1 MDLALVNLSVQAI
14 ILAIILVSIAFR
26 MKSNFKM
33 HAGIMTFGVV
43 FGLIFGTIGATMLFS
58 DSSYANSVFSPTSTL
73 ATFVAHLSLGVV
85 TFAFGVILV
94 ALLLTDKAIPGRSN
108 LMAKIVPTLWAVSFI
123 VGVLFYL
130 VLHVL

>member
-33 HAGIMTFGVV
+33 HAGLMTFGVV
-43 FGLIFGTIGATMLFS
+43 FGLIFGTIGATMTLS
-58 DSSYANSVFSPTSTL
+58 ESGYWNTVMNPTSTL
-73 ATFVAHLSLGVV
+73 ATFVSHLSIGVL
-85 TFAFGVILV
+85 TFASGVILV
-94 ALLLTDKAIPGRSN
+94 ALLLIDKAIPGRSN